1 MKKIIANKDF
11 IFNKVPYIKGD
22 EVEVKNIKE
31 VKLLNEK
38 GFIIPLGFKDLTII
52 ERELKK

>member
-22 EVEVKNIKE
+22 EVEVNNIKE

-38 GFIIPLGFKDLTII
+38 GFIIPLSFKDLTII